1 MKDAYD
7 VFRSTPTKAIRRIAA
22 MNPMERM
29 QLRKKRRAPKA
40 AAPPSTTP
48 PSPPCPIPIR
58 TNQEPTFND
67 GKNREMVIQ
76 FGGGNVK
83 VVDILENGNSMQK
96 TELVMGF
103 MSYMT
108 VQIIEELKTMGEW
121 DKFANGPE
129 HIEKVGMAE
138 DMGDKDD
145 DKMPSG
151 ESEKHGGASEGI
163 YNPDRSLEFFLTL
176 NYSSAK
182 YALILSVPCL
192 QHKTLT
198 QLLGFTEVPEGY
210 VLSYVKNHE
219 GHFKKQS

>member
-1 MKDAYD
+1 
-7 VFRSTPTKAIRRIAA
+7 
-22 MNPMERM
+22 MNPMERT

-40 AAPPSTTP
+40 AAPPTTL

-58 TNQEPTFND
+58 TNKEPTFKD

-76 FGGGNVK
+76 FGGGKVN

-103 MSYMT
+103 MSFMT
-108 VQIIEELKTMGEW
+108 EQVTEELKTMGEW

-138 DMGDKDD
+138 DMGGKGEAE
-145 DKMPSG
+145 KMPFG
-151 ESEKHGGASEGI
+151 ESEKQGGANEGI
-163 YNPDRSLEFFLTL
+163 YILGYSLEFFPTL
-176 NYSSAK
+176 NYSSVK
-182 YALILSVPCL
+182 YSLTSSFPCL
-192 QHKTLT
+192 QRKTLT
-198 QLLGFTEVPEGY
+198 QLLGFTDVPEGY
-210 VLSYVKNHE
+210 VLSHVKNHE